1 MMRKNVKRAPPSAKG
16 GMSSCTMYRS
26 RTSDLTALLYHSPVY
41 RPSQP
46 LLTVAL
52 ALAALAGLGAAAVGA
67 AGVPDRLDRF
77 RELALARQAR
87 AQTSGELTADAFRE
101 MYALLDEEIVESL
114 ASGGPFASP
123 GFLQDRL
130 DAFGDVWG
138 GALLGVV
145 GVDRLVV
152 GAFRLADAPGV
163 STVRVYG
170 RLRGEAALL
179 ATIHREGHPVVYPA
193 APAPDG
199 APQFVTAWEGA
210 SSGRGTRA
218 LRLEL
223 ARQAGDSVRV
233 VWSTAEL
240 FPQGLVA
247 RSYTVRP
254 KEIRVRYELRYPG
267 WTPGCDAQ
275 TEGEDVYR
283 LATDTGVFARPT
295 RTYHQPWHQEL
306 HAAVWRLLE
315 ALSVGDEA
323 TLAALVPDARL
334 RRRLPPE
341 LRAEPACDAPEAGP
355 THAGSARS
363 SGGRRRLSR
372 SSAPS
377 PRVTHRKTVRR
388 LARG

>member
-1 MMRKNVKRAPPSAKG
+1 MMRKNVKRAPPKAKG
-16 GMSSCTMYRS
+16 GMSSLTMYRS
-26 RTSDLTALLYHSPVY
+26 RTSDLTALLYHSHVD
-41 RPSQP
+41 RPSRE

-52 ALAALAGLGAAAVGA
+52 VL
-67 AGVPDRLDRF
+67 
-77 RELALARQAR
+77 
-87 AQTSGELTADAFRE
+87 
-101 MYALLDEEIVESL
+101 
-114 ASGGPFASP
+114 
-123 GFLQDRL
+123 
-130 DAFGDVWG
+130 
-138 GALLGVV
+138 
-145 GVDRLVV
+145 
-152 GAFRLADAPGV
+152 
-163 STVRVYG
+163 
-170 RLRGEAALL
+170 
-179 ATIHREGHPVVYPA
+179 A

-283 LATDTGVFARPT
+283 LATDTGVFSRPT

-306 HAAVWRLLE
+306 HAAVWRLFE
-315 ALSVGDEA
+315 ALGGGDQTA
-323 TLAALVPDARL
+323 LTTLVPDARL
-334 RRRLPPE
+334 RGRLPAA
-341 LRAEPACDAPEAGP
+341 LRAEPACDAPEDGP
-355 THAGSARS
+355 TPRTVSVPASE
-363 SGGRRRLSR
+363 GRTPWELVFRRT
-372 SSAPS
+372 ADGW
-377 PRVTHRKTVRR
+377 R
-388 LARG
+388 LTRATQVLP

>member
-1 MMRKNVKRAPPSAKG
+1 V
-16 GMSSCTMYRS
+16 
-26 RTSDLTALLYHSPVY
+26 H
-41 RPSQP
+41 RPSTQ

-52 ALAALAGLGAAAVGA
+52 ALAALGRLDGAAVGA

-77 RELALARQAR
+77 RELALTRQGH
-87 AQTSGELTADAFRE
+87 AQTGRELTAEAYRE

-123 GFLQDRL
+123 GFLQERL

-138 GALLGVV
+138 GAILGVV

-152 GAFRLADAPGV
+152 GAFRLADVPGV

-179 ATIHREGHPVVYPA
+179 ATIHREGQPAVYPA
-193 APAPDG
+193 TPAPDG
-199 APQFVTAWEGA
+199 ATQFVTAWEGA
-210 SSGRGTRA
+210 PSGRGTRT

-223 ARQAGDSVRV
+223 ARQVGDAVRV

-247 RSYTVRP
+247 RSYSVRP
-254 KEIRVRYELRYPG
+254 KEIRVRYELHYPG

-275 TEGEDVYR
+275 TEAEDVYR
-283 LATDTGVFARPT
+283 LAHDTGVFART
-295 RTYHQPWHQEL
+295 ARTYHQPWHQEL
-306 HAAVWRLLE
+306 HATVWRLFE
-315 ALSVGDEA
+315 ALGAGDEA

-334 RRRLPPE
+334 RRRLPAT
-341 LRAEPACDAPEAGP
+341 LRAEPACDAPEDGP
-355 THAGSARS
+355 APRAVSVPASDERTPWELVF
-363 SGGRRRLSR
+363 RRTADGWRLTR
-372 SSAPS
+372 ATQVS
-377 PRVTHRKTVRR
+377 P
-388 LARG
+388 

>member
-1 MMRKNVKRAPPSAKG
+1 MMRKNVKRAPPKAKG
-16 GMSSCTMYRS
+16 GMSSLTMYRS
-26 RTSDLTALLYHSPVY
+26 RTSDLTALLYHSHVD
-41 RPSQP
+41 RPSRE

-52 ALAALAGLGAAAVGA
+52 VLAALAGLGGAAVGA
-67 AGVPDRLDRF
+67 AG
-77 RELALARQAR
+77 
-87 AQTSGELTADAFRE
+87 
-101 MYALLDEEIVESL
+101 
-114 ASGGPFASP
+114 
-123 GFLQDRL
+123 
-130 DAFGDVWG
+130 
-138 GALLGVV
+138 
-145 GVDRLVV
+145 
-152 GAFRLADAPGV
+152 
-163 STVRVYG
+163 G

-283 LATDTGVFARPT
+283 LATDTGVFA
-295 RTYHQPWHQEL
+295 L
-306 HAAVWRLLE
+306 
-315 ALSVGDEA
+315 G
-323 TLAALVPDARL
+323 L
-334 RRRLPPE
+334 R
-341 LRAEPACDAPEAGP
+341 
-355 THAGSARS
+355 
-363 SGGRRRLSR
+363 
-372 SSAPS
+372 
-377 PRVTHRKTVRR
+377 
-388 LARG
+388 

>member
-1 MMRKNVKRAPPSAKG
+1 MMRKNVKRAPPKAKG
-16 GMSSCTMYRS
+16 GMSSITVYGS
-26 RTSDLTALLYHSPVY
+26 RTSVRTARLTHSQVD
-41 RPSQP
+41 RPSGE

-52 ALAALAGLGAAAVGA
+52 VLAALAGLGGAAVGA

-87 AQTSGELTADAFRE
+87 AQTGGELTADAYRE

-123 GFLQDRL
+123 GILPERL
-130 DAFGDVWG
+130 DAF
-138 GALLGVV
+138 
-145 GVDRLVV
+145 
-152 GAFRLADAPGV
+152 
-163 STVRVYG
+163 
-170 RLRGEAALL
+170 
-179 ATIHREGHPVVYPA
+179 
-193 APAPDG
+193 
-199 APQFVTAWEGA
+199 
-210 SSGRGTRA
+210 
-218 LRLEL
+218 
-223 ARQAGDSVRV
+223 RV

-315 ALSVGDEA
+315 ALGVGDEA

-341 LRAEPACDAPEAGP
+341 LRAEPACDAPEDGP
-355 THAGSARS
+355 TPRTVSVPASE
-363 SGGRRRLSR
+363 GRTPWELVFRRT
-372 SSAPS
+372 ADGW
-377 PRVTHRKTVRR
+377 R
-388 LARG
+388 LTRATQVLP

>member
-1 MMRKNVKRAPPSAKG
+1 
-16 GMSSCTMYRS
+16 MYRS
-26 RTSDLTALLYHSPVY
+26 RTSDLTALLYHSHVD
-41 RPSQP
+41 RPSRE
-46 LLTVAL
+46 LRTVAL
-52 ALAALAGLGAAAVGA
+52 VLAALAGLGGAAVGA

-87 AQTSGELTADAFRE
+87 AQTGGELTADAYRE

-123 GFLQDRL
+123 GFLQERL

-315 ALSVGDEA
+315 ALGVGDEA

-341 LRAEPACDAPEAGP
+341 LRAEPACDAPEDGP
-355 THAGSARS
+355 TPRTVSVPASE
-363 SGGRRRLSR
+363 GRTPWELVFRRT
-372 SSAPS
+372 ADGW
-377 PRVTHRKTVRR
+377 R
-388 LARG
+388 LTRATQVLP